1 MIERVRFLPRQ
12 REHFFDARR
21 VWDVAD
27 HLRLRAGTDLFLH
40 FHPHRLEIES
50 HLLQDV
56 DCHALAEL
64 DQPEKQMLGADVVMV
79 ESVGF
84 LTSKRQNLLSSRC
97 KIIHCSMVHSSS
109 HCLSLSPSY

>member
-1 MIERVRFLPRQ
+1 MIERLGFLPRQ

-27 HLRLRAGTDLFLH
+27 HLRLRAGTDLFFH
-40 FHPHRLEIES
+40 FHPHSLKIES

-56 DCHALAEL
+56 HGHALTKL
-64 DQPEKQMLGADVVMV
+64 YQSEKQMLGADVVV
-79 ESVGF
+79 VKSVGF
-84 LTSKRQNLLSSRC
+84 LASKRQNLLSSRC
-97 KIIHCSMVHSSS
+97 EIIHYSMVRSSS